1 MTATRPIILSTWSFG
16 QRANAAGWG
25 VLGNRGC
32 ALDAVEQA
40 CNKVEA
46 DPNVDSIGVG
56 GLPDAAGRVSLDACI
71 MASPRQCG
79 GVCFLRHY
87 NYPTSIAR
95 RVMEQT
101 HHLLLAGEG
110 ADDFA
115 NAHGFEPTE
124 LLTDD
129 ARKVWETWKNDP
141 AQLTGERY
149 RGWLPPRNVEEL
161 QGVSDDRQ
169 RIAADE
175 SLPHNRAH
183 DTIGVL
189 AIDSSGGMAGA
200 CTTSGMAFKVPG
212 RVGDAPI
219 VGHALYVDP
228 KVGAAVATGTGELV
242 MRTCTSFLA
251 VELMR
256 SGQSAA
262 EAAVAV
268 LKRIV
273 ETCAIL
279 TDHQVGIITLTPDGT
294 WASAA
299 LRPGF
304 RVAVRSAETDELVP
318 SSRVIIPDA
327 SPSGGAES
335 LL

>member
-1 MTATRPIILSTWSFG
+1 MRPIILSTWSFG
-16 QRANAAGWG
+16 QRANAAGWN
-25 VLGNRGC
+25 VLSNRGS

-40 CNKVEA
+40 CINVEA
-46 DPNVDSIGVG
+46 DPNVDSVGVG

-71 MASPRQCG
+71 MVSPRKCG
-79 GVCFLRHY
+79 GVCFLRRH

-115 NAHGFEPTE
+115 NAQGFEPTE
-124 LLTDD
+124 LLTDG

-169 RIAADE
+169 RIAFDE
-175 SLPHNRAH
+175 SLPHNRSH

-189 AIDSSGGMAGA
+189 AIDSGGAMAGA
-200 CTTSGMAFKVPG
+200 CTTSGMAFKIPG

-219 VGHALYVDP
+219 IGHALYVDG
-228 KVGAAVATGTGELV
+228 KAGAAVATGTGELV
-242 MRTCTSFLA
+242 MRTCSSFLA

-256 SGQSAA
+256 LGRSAA
-262 EAAVAV
+262 EAAVEV
-268 LKRIV
+268 IERIV
-273 ETCAIL
+273 QSCSIL
-279 TDHQVGIITLTPDGT
+279 EDHQVGIITLAPDGT

-304 RVAVRSAETDELVP
+304 RVAVRSAEMDELVP
-318 SSRVIIPDA
+318 SSRVLIPDA
-327 SPSGGAES
+327 SPSGGAQT